1 MEILKVLHDGKN
13 GSKSCKG
20 GLGCRSWLLS
30 AGELTSCW
38 PAPAGNRDSISIF
51 VFLGVSDSSAA
62 SESDYAIPP
71 DAYPIDAEC
80 SQPEQKLLKTCL
92 ASCDN
97 GKNEPLEKSG
107 YLLKMSVRV
116 KTWKRRWFVLKGGE
130 LLYYKSPVS
139 GQCSLLGVLLLAVL
153 PLGPEFLTL

>member
-30 AGELTSCW
+30 TGELTSCW

-80 SQPEQKLLKTCL
+80 LQPEQKLLKTCL

-97 GKNEPLEKSG
+97 GKNVNEQSDSEK
-107 YLLKMSVRV
+107 KNESV
-116 KTWKRRWFVLKGGE
+116 
-130 LLYYKSPVS
+130 
-139 GQCSLLGVLLLAVL
+139 SL
-153 PLGPEFLTL
+153 TCQK